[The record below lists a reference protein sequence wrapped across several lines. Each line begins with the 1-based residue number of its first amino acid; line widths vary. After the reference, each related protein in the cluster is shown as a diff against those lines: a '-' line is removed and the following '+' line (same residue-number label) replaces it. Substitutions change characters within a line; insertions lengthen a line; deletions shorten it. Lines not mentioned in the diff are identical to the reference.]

1 MHLRCPASNRDSES
15 SSKELQE
22 SAARQLECAAQRA
35 SITRIVS
42 GGTGREKQVRP
53 LCFCGNSR
61 RATDRIFEVA
71 CNFFNR
77 DSIIGPEPVSLRA
90 PSMDAPLDPISLD
103 FLPLVAAA
111 LALLVR
117 GVVLGGETAL
127 AAVGLERAEELA
139 ETKSAGK
146 RLVKLK
152 SNPDQLAG
160 SVRSLMTLALTV
172 AAASLGAFAL
182 SVSGQW
188 APGLSPWIGVVLSS
202 LVAWLLAVL
211 VDVLLRSL
219 ASAWP
224 ETWALRT
231 GGLLLG
237 VRRVLSPFGVAVEW
251 VLQVLFNSTGV
262 KVRYA
267 PPPLPLEE
275 IERLLVGTREE
286 GAPEP
291 ELVKSLF
298 EFGDRKVKEIMV
310 PRTDIFAIPHDA
322 GAETIVRLFVEEG
335 HTRVP
340 VYQDTL
346 DRVVGIV
353 HVKDVM
359 PLVANPE
366 LIILQDLMRP
376 PMFVPWNRPISKVM
390 RELQRAGQHLS
401 VVVDEYG
408 GISGIV
414 TLEDIVEQIVG
425 DIRDEFDDE
434 EQDVRQLVD
443 GTSMVQADMRLEDFN
458 DEFDADLPEEEG
470 YETLGGFLISL
481 AGAIPAQGDLFYQG
495 VFEFLVTRREP
506 HRVIEVKVTRTRAP
520 EPAVESRT

>member
-1 MHLRCPASNRDSES
+1 MNALA
-15 SSKELQE
+15 
-22 SAARQLECAAQRA
+22 
-35 SITRIVS
+35 
-42 GGTGREKQVRP
+42 
-53 LCFCGNSR
+53 
-61 RATDRIFEVA
+61 
-71 CNFFNR
+71 
-77 DSIIGPEPVSLRA
+77 
-90 PSMDAPLDPISLD
+90 DPFSLD

-117 GVVLGGETAL
+117 GVVLAGETAL
-127 AAVGLERAEELA
+127 ASVGIERAEELA
-139 ETKSAGK
+139 EKKRSGH
-146 RLVKLK
+146 RLVNLK
-152 SNPDQLAG
+152 SSPDQLAG
-160 SVRSLMTLALTV
+160 SVRSLMALALAV

-182 SVSGQW
+182 SVSGRW
-188 APGLSPWIGVVLSS
+188 APGLSPWIAVVVAS

-224 ETWALRT
+224 EPWAIRT
-231 GGLLLG
+231 GWLLLL
-237 VRRVLSPFGVAVEW
+237 VRRGLSPFAFAIEWALHLVLRPSGVTVH
-251 VLQVLFNSTGV
+251 FS
-262 KVRYA
+262 

-275 IERLLVGTREE
+275 IERLLVATHEE

-291 ELVKSLF
+291 ELVKGLF
-298 EFGDRKVKEIMV
+298 DFGERKVKEIMV
-310 PRTDIFAIPHDA
+310 PRTDVFAIPHDA
-322 GAETIVRLFVEEG
+322 GPETLVQLFVEEG

-359 PLVANPE
+359 PLLANPE
-366 LIILQDLMRP
+366 LIILHDLVRT

-390 RELQRAGQHLS
+390 REMQRANQHLS

-408 GISGIV
+408 GVAGIV
-414 TLEDIVEQIVG
+414 TLEDIVEELVG
-425 DIRDEFDDE
+425 DIRDEFDE
-434 EQDVRQLVD
+434 EENDVRLLVD
-443 GTSMVQADMRLEDFN
+443 GASIVQADMRIDDFN

-495 VFEFLVTRREP
+495 VFEFLVTRRDP
-506 HRVIEVKVTRTRAP
+506 RRVVEVKVTRTRAARP
-520 EPAVESRT
+520 EAESRT